1 MRALLRLT
9 LAFFVWLCLAPMA
22 LAQQPAPE
30 LRIGVLYGG
39 MTDALASRVNAITN
53 GLRET
58 LRPEG
63 RRVEFLARAAEG
75 EPARLPVLASEIVAA
90 KVDVLVAA
98 GPPAVRA
105 ARASANTIPV
115 VALDLET
122 NPVEAGLVST
132 LSHPGG
138 NLTGVFFDF
147 PDFGAKWLE
156 LLREAAPNLSRIAVF
171 WDPSTGTMQL
181 KAVEAVA
188 SSMGF
193 RLHVVEVSDARN
205 VEQAFRTAQD
215 LKAEAVVF
223 LSSPIFGSNPA
234 TSAKITFEHKLAG
247 ISMFPEFAKTGGLLA
262 YGPDPIDM
270 FRQTGTMVGKV
281 LAGTAPADLPVER
294 PARFQLVVNLKT
306 ARALGLTIPTGLL
319 IRADEVIE

>member
-1 MRALLRLT
+1 MRILLRLT
-9 LAFFVWLCLAPMA
+9 LAWFIWLGLAPMA
-22 LAQQPAPE
+22 LAQPAHD
-30 LRIGVLYGG
+30 LRVGFLYGG
-39 MTDALASRVNAITN
+39 LTEAMPSRINAITN
-53 GLRET
+53 GVRET

-63 RRVEFLARAAEG
+63 QRFELLPRASEG
-75 EPARLPVLASEIVAA
+75 DPARLPVLASEIVAA
-90 KVDVLVAA
+90 KVDVFVAA

-105 ARASANTIPV
+105 ARAASTTIPV
-115 VALDLET
+115 VAIDLET
-122 NPVEAGLVST
+122 NPVEAGLVSS
-132 LSHPGG
+132 LARPGG

-171 WDPSTGTMQL
+171 WDHSTGTMQL

-193 RLHVVEVSDARN
+193 SLHVIEVNDARDL
-205 VEQAFRTAQD
+205 ERAFRTAQD
-215 LKAEAVVF
+215 LKAQEVVF

-234 TSAKITFEHKLAG
+234 IAAKIAFEHKLPA
-247 ISMFPEFAKTGGLLA
+247 ISMFPEFALTGGLLA
-262 YGPDPIDM
+262 YGPNTIDL
-270 FRQTGTMVGKV
+270 FRQAGTMVGKV

-294 PARFQLVVNLKT
+294 PARFQLVINLKT

>member
-1 MRALLRLT
+1 MRNWKYLMLPFCL
-9 LAFFVWLCLAPMA
+9 WLVLPSLV
-22 LAQQPAPE
+22 LAQEPPKD
-30 LRIGVLYGG
+30 LRVGVLYGG
-39 MTDALASRVNAITN
+39 LTEAMPSRIDAVTK
-53 GLRET
+53 GVRET
-58 LRPEG
+58 FRSEG
-63 RRVEFLARAAEG
+63 RRVEILPRAAEG
-75 EPARLPVLASEIVAA
+75 DPARLPVLASEVVAA

-105 ARASANTIPV
+105 ARAAAAAIPV

-122 NPVEAGLVST
+122 NPVEAGLVTS
-132 LSHPGG
+132 LAHPGG

-193 RLHVVEVSDARN
+193 RLQVVEVSEARN

-215 LKAEAVVF
+215 LKAEEIVF
-223 LSSPIFGSNPA
+223 LSSPIFGSIPEI
-234 TSAKITFEHKLAG
+234 SAKMAFEHRFPA

-262 YGPDPIDM
+262 YGPDPFDL
-270 FRQTGTMVGKV
+270 FRQTGTMVGKL

-294 PARFQLVVNLKT
+294 PARFQLIVNLKT

>member
-1 MRALLRLT
+1 MRFLLRFT
-9 LAFFVWLCLAPMA
+9 ITFFVSLGFTPMA
-22 LAQQPAPE
+22 LAQQSAPDF
-30 LRIGVLYGG
+30 RVGVLYGG
-39 MTDALASRVNAITN
+39 MTDALASRVNAITT

-63 RRVEFLARAAEG
+63 RRIEFLARAAEG
-75 EPARLPVLASEIVAA
+75 DPARLPVLASEIVAA
-90 KVDVLVAA
+90 KVDVFVAA

-105 ARASANTIPV
+105 ARAAATTIPV

-122 NPVEAGLVST
+122 NPVEAGLVSS

-156 LLREAAPNLSRIAVF
+156 LLREAAPNLSRLAVF
-171 WDPSTGTMQL
+171 WDPSTGPMQL

-193 RLHVVEVSDARN
+193 RLQVIEVSDARN

-215 LKAEAVVF
+215 LKAEEAVF

-234 TSAKITFEHKLAG
+234 TTAKIAFEHKLPA

-262 YGPDPIDM
+262 YGPDPVDM

-281 LAGTAPADLPVER
+281 LAGTAPTDLPVER
-294 PARFQLVVNLKT
+294 PARFQLIVNLKT
-306 ARALGLTIPTGLL
+306 ARAFGLTIPTGLL